1 VVCPK
6 AFRSQFDA
14 GENYMTSDRTPSAS
28 LVLRTIK
35 LLLITGILLTPLR
48 GWAQAPSISSIS
60 PTSGPVGLP
69 VTISG
74 TNFGATQGS
83 STVTLN
89 GTSATVTNW
98 SSTSIVAIVP
108 SNATTGTFSVTVNSQ
123 AANSTSFTVTALPS
137 GWSDTDIGSVGIA
150 GSSSYA
156 NGVFTVNG
164 AGAQIWST
172 SDSFHFVYQSLSG
185 DGTIIARLVSSPTW
199 ATPGIMIRGSLN
211 TNAMSA
217 FDGFNGSN
225 VYFNYRTT
233 TGGSTSQ
240 GAGPGSLSLPY
251 WLKAS
256 RSGSTLSV
264 YGSADGVNWTQIG
277 SNQTISMGQ
286 NVDIGLVMCSNST
299 STLATATF
307 DNVSFSPAPAVT
319 SLSSSTGLVGSQVV
333 ISGTSFG
340 STQGLVTLSGSPMTI
355 SSWSNTS
362 VTATVPAGAT
372 SGPLVIASNPGLD
385 DSNSVAFAV
394 LPPNWA
400 DQDIGQAGI
409 AGTSSYANGV
419 FTVKGA
425 GAQIWS
431 TSDSFHFAYQSL
443 SGDGTIVARLV
454 SVSPTSATPG
464 IMIRDSLNTNAMSAF
479 AGFNGSNVYFN
490 YRTTTGGSTSQGAGP
505 GSLSLPYWLKV
516 SRSGSTL
523 SAYASYDGENW
534 SQIGSSQTINMGQNV
549 DIGLVMCSNSTSTL
563 ATATFDSVSINS
575 SSAPAPLISSVSANT
590 GSVGSQVVISGSGF
604 GASQG
609 NSAVLVNDGL
619 MTVNYW
625 SATSIIMTIAS
636 GATSGPLV
644 VSMAPSDNDSNAVD
658 FVVTSQ
664 PLPSPWVDE
673 DIGQVGIVGSSTY
686 ASSVFTVK
694 GAGAQ
699 IWSTSDSFH
708 FVYQT
713 LSGDGMIVAR
723 LASVSPTS
731 ATPGIMIRDSLNIN
745 AMSAFAGFN
754 GSNVYFNYRTTTG
767 GSTSQGSGPGSLSVP
782 YWLKVSRS
790 GSDLIAYSS
799 SDGVSWSLIG
809 SYQTIN
815 MGQNVDIGLVMC
827 SNSTSTLATATFD
840 HVLTYRTG
848 EILGTITKASDG
860 TALSGASIQAMQ
872 WGAARGTATSDSSG
886 NYAMYLPGGSYD
898 IKVSASGY
906 GSSLTNAVFVPA
918 ASVTIL
924 NVSLSSPGSVS
935 GTVTQS
941 NGVTPIQGAIV
952 QALVGDA
959 SLASVSTGS
968 NGTYTISGLSAGTYQ
983 VQASASGFVSAGQ
996 SASVTAN
1003 GTATANFS
1011 LQAQS
1016 SGAVSYVYDPIG
1028 RLVGVINPGGNTAVY
1043 NYDAVGNLLSISRQS
1058 SSSLAF
1064 ISFGPGSGSSGSAVT
1079 IYGTGFNTTASQN
1092 TVKFNG
1098 MMATV
1103 TSASATQL
1111 SVIVPLGASTGT
1123 ISVTTS
1129 AGTVTSSSS
1138 FTVTNP

>member
-1 VVCPK
+1 MTANPK
-6 AFRSQFDA
+6 ASGTA
-14 GENYMTSDRTPSAS
+14 ITRTG
-28 LVLRTIK
+28 LRF
-35 LLLITGILLTPLR
+35 LLLGVISLAATVCWG
-48 GWAQAPSISSIS
+48 QAPTISSIT

-89 GTSATVTNW
+89 GTNATVTTWNN
-98 SSTSIVAIVP
+98 TTIVAIVP
-108 SNATTGTFSVTVNSQ
+108 SGATTGSLSVTVNGQS
-123 AANSTSFTVTALPS
+123 ANSSSFTVTALPS
-137 GWSDTDIGSVGIA
+137 GWSDTDIGSVGLA

-156 NGVFTVNG
+156 NGVFTVKG
-164 AGAQIWST
+164 AGAQIWGT
-172 SDSFHFVYQSLSG
+172 ADSFHFVYQSLSG
-185 DGTIIARLVSSPTW
+185 DGTIIARVVSVSPTS
-199 ATPGIMIRGSLN
+199 ATPGIMIRDSLN

-217 FDGFNGSN
+217 FGAYYLSN
-225 VYFNYRTT
+225 AYLNYRST

-240 GAGPGSLSLPY
+240 SSHAAGSLPY
-251 WLKAS
+251 WLKVS
-256 RSGSTLSV
+256 RSGSTV
-264 YGSADGVNWTQIG
+264 SAYTASDGVNWVQIG
-277 SNQTISMGQ
+277 SNQTISMGT
-286 NVDIGLVMCSNST
+286 NVDIGLVTCSNST

-307 DNVSFSPAPAVT
+307 DNVSFSPAPAIT

-355 SSWSNTS
+355 TSWSNTS
-362 VTATVPAGAT
+362 VTATVQPGAT
-372 SGPLVIASNPGLD
+372 SGPLLIAASPSLD
-385 DSNSVAFAV
+385 DSSSVAFAV
-394 LPPNWA
+394 LPANWT
-400 DQDIGQAGI
+400 DQDIGQVGLT
-409 AGTSSYANGV
+409 GTSSFANGM
-419 FTVKGA
+419 FTIEGA

-431 TSDSFHFAYQSL
+431 TSDSFHFIYQSL
-443 SGDGTIVARLV
+443 SGDGSIVARVV
-454 SVSPTSATPG
+454 SVSPSSATPG

-479 AGFNGSNVYFN
+479 AGFNGSNAYFN
-490 YRTTTGGSTSQGAGP
+490 YRTTTGGTTSQGSGP
-505 GSLSLPYWLKV
+505 GSLSLPYFLKV

-523 SAYASYDGENW
+523 SAYSSYDGENW
-534 SQIGSSQTINMGQNV
+534 SQIGASQTITMGQNV
-549 DIGLVMCSNSTSTL
+549 YVGLVMCSNSTSTL

-575 SSAPAPLISSVSANT
+575 NASPAPVISSVTSNT
-590 GSVGSQVVISGSGF
+590 GAVGSQIVISGSGF
-604 GASQG
+604 GATQG
-609 NSAVLVNDGL
+609 NGAVLVNDGS
-619 MTVNYW
+619 MTVDSW
-625 SATSIIMTIAS
+625 SPTSIIMTIAS

-644 VSMAPSDNDSNAVD
+644 VVTSSLNDSNAVD
-658 FVVTSQ
+658 FEVTSQ

-673 DIGQVGIVGSSTY
+673 DIGQVGITGSSTY
-686 ASSVFTVK
+686 SNGVFTVK

-699 IWSTSDSFH
+699 IWSTADSFH

-731 ATPGIMIRDSLNIN
+731 ATPGLMIRDSLNTN

-754 GSNVYFNYRTTTG
+754 LSNVYFNYRTTTG

-790 GSDLIAYSS
+790 GSDLVAYSS
-799 SDGVSWSLIG
+799 PDGLNWSLIG
-809 SYQTIN
+809 SYQIIN
-815 MGQNVDIGLVMC
+815 LGQNVDIGLVVC

-840 HVLTYRTG
+840 HVVTYSTG
-848 EILGTITKASDG
+848 EILGTISKASDG
-860 TALSGASIQAMQ
+860 TALSGASIQAVQ
-872 WGAARGTATSDSSG
+872 RGAVIGTATSDSNG
-886 NYAMYLPGGSYD
+886 NYAIYLPGGSYD
-898 IKVSASGY
+898 ITVSASGY
-906 GSSLTNAVFVPA
+906 GSSLSNAVFVPA
-918 ASVTIL
+918 ASVTTL

-941 NGVTPIQGAIV
+941 DGVTPIQGAIV

-959 SLASVSTGS
+959 AVGSASTTS
-968 NGTYTISGLSAGTYQ
+968 NGTFTISGLGPATYQ
-983 VQASASGFVSAGQ
+983 VVALATGYVSAGQ

-1003 GTATANFS
+1003 GTATANFA

-1028 RLVGVINPGGNTAVY
+1028 RLVAVISPGGSTAIY
-1043 NYDAVGNLLSISRQS
+1043 SYDAVGNLLSISRQS
-1058 SSSLAF
+1058 SSSLAL
-1064 ISFGPGSGSSGSAVT
+1064 ISFGPASGSSGTAVN
-1079 IYGTGFNTTASQN
+1079 IYGTGFSTTASQN

-1098 MMATV
+1098 MVATV
-1103 TSASATQL
+1103 TSASVTQL

-1129 AGTVTSSSS
+1129 AGTVTSNSS